1 MQNIVYMDSY
11 VVIKFVYDMKLK
23 MLNKINV
30 ENSSLGCALI
40 TKWAH
45 VLYPVCD

>member
-11 VVIKFVYDMKLK
+11 VVIRFVYDMKFK
-23 MLNKINV
+23 MLNKLNV
-30 ENSSLGCALI
+30 ENSRLGCALI

-45 VLYPVCD
+45 VQYPVRD